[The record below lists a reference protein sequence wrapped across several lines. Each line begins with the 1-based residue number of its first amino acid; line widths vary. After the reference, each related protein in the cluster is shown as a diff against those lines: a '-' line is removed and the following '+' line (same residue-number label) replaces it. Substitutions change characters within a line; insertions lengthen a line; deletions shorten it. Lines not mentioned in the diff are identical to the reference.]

1 MQELTPDQILEYNRN
16 AWTRQSVNGNR
27 WTVSFGADMIDKAR
41 KGDLELLLTPSK
53 VVPMNWYPPAGSSVL
68 CLASG
73 GGQQV
78 PALAAAGYKVTS
90 FDLTDA
96 QLKADEKVANHFN
109 LKVELVQGDMA
120 DLSVFENESFDFV
133 FNPCSTTFVPDVRKV
148 YKEVGRVLKR
158 GGTFVTGF
166 TNPVYYLFDLLLQEQ
181 GIFTLKYSQPY
192 SDLNSLNEEERKFLI
207 STDEPLVFGHSLE
220 HHLNGHKEAGLVFL
234 EMFEDSWGGLNAVD
248 KYFPAFIAFRS
259 VKLSLA

>member
-1 MQELTPDQILEYNRN
+1 MPKLTPDQILEYNRN

-27 WTVSFGADMIDKAR
+27 WTVPYGVEVIERAR
-41 KGDLELLLTPSK
+41 KGILELVLTPSK
-53 VVPMNWYPPAGSSVL
+53 AVPMHWYPPNESAVL

-90 FDLTDA
+90 FDLSEA
-96 QLKADEKVANHFN
+96 QLKADESVARQFN
-109 LKVELVQGDMA
+109 LEIKLVQGDMA
-120 DLSVFENESFDFV
+120 DLSAFENESFDFV

-148 YKEVGRVLKR
+148 YKEVGRVLKP

-166 TNPVYYLFDLLLQEQ
+166 TNPVYYLFDLLLQEK
-181 GIFTLKYSQPY
+181 GIFTLKYAQPY
-192 SDLNSLNEEERKFLI
+192 SDLESLNEEERTFLN
-207 STDEPLVFGHSLE
+207 STDEPLAFGHSLE
-220 HHLNGHKEAGLVFL
+220 DHLNGHKEAGLTFM
-234 EMFEDSWGGLNAVD
+234 EMFEDSWGGTNAVD

-259 VKLSLA
+259 VKVS